1 MNCKIS
7 WIRLL
12 ELEGLQIAAS
22 CQPGQT
28 WRLPRC
34 SVNGRNCWTAT
45 QPCRSGIWTRWSS
58 CRQKRAVKWY
68 ILLGIIEQRI
78 NGVVVGVGA
87 LSLREVVV
95 PVSFARTKFD
105 LSMEDFVEPVWVVGR
120 QVVGTMLVDMLA
132 VGPGIVSV
140 GLVVVVEG
148 ASWCVQSVVVVI
160 FVVGAQIAQLF
171 ECGLV
176 VEVEAAV
183 FG

>member
-1 MNCKIS
+1 M
-7 WIRLL
+7 
-12 ELEGLQIAAS
+12 
-22 CQPGQT
+22 
-28 WRLPRC
+28 
-34 SVNGRNCWTAT
+34 
-45 QPCRSGIWTRWSS
+45 
-58 CRQKRAVKWY
+58 
-68 ILLGIIEQRI
+68 
-78 NGVVVGVGA
+78 VGVGA

-148 ASWCVQSVVVVI
+148 ASWCVQSVVVVVI
-160 FVVGAQIAQLF
+160 FVVRAQIAQLF